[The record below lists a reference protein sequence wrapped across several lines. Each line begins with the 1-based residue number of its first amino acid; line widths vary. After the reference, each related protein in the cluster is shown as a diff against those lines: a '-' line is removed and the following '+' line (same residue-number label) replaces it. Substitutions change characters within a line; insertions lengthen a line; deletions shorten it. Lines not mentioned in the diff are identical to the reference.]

1 MRHFTLQYYAYW
13 FINYGFP
20 SKGIWQNLLL
30 LDFVLLSNKA
40 SMPYYGYLFNAKTLL
55 NERKSRH
62 GFARQQ
68 TQKKEYRRT
77 PTLLTLNLIL

>member
-1 MRHFTLQYYAYW
+1 
-13 FINYGFP
+13 
-20 SKGIWQNLLL
+20 
-30 LDFVLLSNKA
+30 
-40 SMPYYGYLFNAKTLL
+40 MPYYGYLFNSKMLL

-62 GFARQQ
+62 GFTRQQ

>member
-1 MRHFTLQYYAYW
+1 
-13 FINYGFP
+13 
-20 SKGIWQNLLL
+20 
-30 LDFVLLSNKA
+30 
-40 SMPYYGYLFNAKTLL
+40 MPYYGYLFNSKMLL

>member
-1 MRHFTLQYYAYW
+1 
-13 FINYGFP
+13 
-20 SKGIWQNLLL
+20 
-30 LDFVLLSNKA
+30 
-40 SMPYYGYLFNAKTLL
+40 MPYYGYLFNAKTLL
-55 NERKSRH
+55 KYLKNRH